1 MEFFLSGAEPLLNSV
16 NSEKLVNHKKH
27 ELGSIRGLNPSAVWE
42 SLRGIIP
49 VHDHP
54 GLLLFIR
61 ESDNTKI
68 KASFPGVEQF
78 IKTNITQ
85 VQ

>member
-1 MEFFLSGAEPLLNSV
+1 MSLGPY
-16 NSEKLVNHKKH
+16 EKQSTEDPRLD
-27 ELGSIRGLNPSAVWE
+27 SPPIRGLNPSAVWE

-61 ESDNTKI
+61 ESDNKD
-68 KASFPGVEQF
+68 KSFLSRS
-78 IKTNITQ
+78 
-85 VQ
+85 